1 MPSRSEKVFGQVAL
15 DLKFVT
21 PAQVEE
27 CIKVQESES
36 ATTFISRFLGEI
48 FMQKGYL
55 TPSQVEQILRDQ
67 AGPDLAREDI
77 LYGRLATGNGFVTQ
91 TQVDECVKHQTTL
104 KVPQRLGLILLGKG
118 FITPQQHRS
127 VIKAQSRLLD
137 RFPDA
142 RVGDL
147 KPEDLRPEP
156 MGG

>member
-15 DLKFVT
+15 DLGFVT
-21 PAQVEE
+21 SAQVEE
-27 CIKVQESES
+27 CIRDQESES

-67 AGPDLAREDI
+67 AGPDLQREDV
-77 LYGRLATGNGFVTQ
+77 LYGRIAFGNGFVTQ
-91 TQVDECVKHQTTL
+91 AQIDECVRHQTTL
-104 KVPQRLGLILLGKG
+104 KVPQRLGLIFLGKG
-118 FITPQQHRS
+118 FITPQQHRA
-127 VIKAQSRLLD
+127 VIKAQSRLLE

-147 KPEDLRPEP
+147 RPEDISPEP